1 MVDIKIENVDI
12 PIEEENINLKGSI
25 YNTEKTPPKAPW
37 VIVLAGLLS
46 HRETK
51 FVKSYIE
58 RFANAGY
65 YVLSY
70 DYRGHG
76 ETVKETGRLNYF
88 KMILKIY
95 TDIHKVISWILDN
108 QSNRILKDQIILFGR
123 SAGGAIILTHGFID
137 ERAKIL
143 IALCTRYDYNTVDF
157 SGRIKYPQDLIEKI
171 SPKYFLKK
179 DLLNNDRIL
188 LGHCKDDGRIPFE
201 NVIQIKE
208 DLGLSDENLMI
219 FEDGDHSFK
228 GHRDELFELCI
239 EFLKKI

>member
-1 MVDIKIENVDI
+1 MDIKIENIDI
-12 PIEEENINLKGSI
+12 PIEEENFCLKSSI
-25 YNTEKTPPKAPW
+25 YYTENTPPKAPW
-37 VIVLAGLLS
+37 IIILAGLLY

-88 KMILKIY
+88 KMMPKIY
-95 TDIHKVISWILDN
+95 MDIHEAISWILDN
-108 QSNRILKDQIILFGR
+108 QSNRILKDKIVLFGR
-123 SAGGAIILTHGFID
+123 SAGGAVILTRGFID
-137 ERAKIL
+137 ERVKCL
-143 IALCTRYDYNTVDF
+143 IALCTRYDYN
-157 SGRIKYPQDLIEKI
+157 SINIKYPQDLIEKI

-179 DLLNNDRIL
+179 DPLNNDRIL
-188 LGHCKDDGRIPFE
+188 IGHCKDDERIPFE

-208 DLGLSDENLMI
+208 HLGLNDENLMI
-219 FEDGDHSFK
+219 FEEGGHSFN
-228 GHRDELFELCI
+228 GHRDEVFERSI
-239 EFLKKI
+239 EFLKKL